1 MRFAVLLA
9 SALALAASQVNAL
22 TININSASCTAINWS
37 IRLDSREEY
46 VQASTLRFYAAS
58 SDSDFD
64 SLHSDFTVSAN
75 GDVKSYGVWY
85 TFTTYVDDSDRP
97 AGTSWQMGAGL
108 IDYQNNFLP
117 AADGTRLIV
126 YGTRTVTGCD
136 AAPTPVSTTLSSS
149 SASTYRPTSTGTY
162 TPTWYPTP
170 LPVEQETHGVP
181 IGAVAGGIVGAVL
194 LLLGAVIWL
203 IVRRRKLKQEAQASG
218 ANVGGSAAAGG
229 QAGGAFVPAGAAM
242 GGGAGAEAVGT
253 PDLEKMESASGHFG
267 HVPTLA
273 SNGGWATDNRRPP
286 SQYTASTAG
295 RTNNNNNNNNSA
307 FFTSPPT
314 SPLMAAHNRPMS
326 QQSLAARPMSPANNP
341 LFGNAPTP
349 NAVANNAW
357 HPEPMAANTAHGNNQ
372 LAEPMTRY

>member
-97 AGTSWQMGAGL
+97 SGTSWQIGAGL

-136 AAPTPVSTTLSSS
+136 ATPTPRPTTISSS
-149 SASTYRPTSTGTY
+149 SALTPTSRSTSTD
-162 TPTWYPTP
+162 TSYPTD

-203 IVRRRKLKQEAQASG
+203 IVRCRKLKQEAQASG
-218 ANVGGSAAAGG
+218 ANVGGGG
-229 QAGGAFVPAGAAM
+229 GNTAGGAFVPAAMSGAQ
-242 GGGAGAEAVGT
+242 AVGT
-253 PDLEKMESASGHFG
+253 PDLEKMESASGHSA

-273 SNGGWATDNRRPP
+273 SNGGWATDNRLLSWQRTIVPCL
-286 SQYTASTAG
+286 SKASL
-295 RTNNNNNNNNSA
+295 R
-307 FFTSPPT
+307 
-314 SPLMAAHNRPMS
+314 
-326 QQSLAARPMSPANNP
+326 
-341 LFGNAPTP
+341 AP
-349 NAVANNAW
+349 
-357 HPEPMAANTAHGNNQ
+357 
-372 LAEPMTRY
+372 